1 MCVEPKFLKEVKS
14 GKKSKE
20 VGGAVGEGER
30 GWKPGIAQ
38 ELEI

>member
-20 VGGAVGEGER
+20 VEGGEGER
-30 GWKPGIAQ
+30 DWKPGIAQ